1 MSHPNSPRVS
11 TDSAASQVLSQAG
24 DQQAPATGA
33 ADADAAGNATS
44 DASTAS
50 AGGAA
55 QLLSQAQRWLQDSGL
70 KNTLSE
76 LPAPVTHLASQA
88 SSRWRQ
94 MSTTQKVLS
103 GAVLAA
109 GGWYLLRGTGTGAAA
124 KPTKRRRTAKAQA
137 DALHEL
143 LLFVN
148 DRVAGYQ
155 RAAAESK
162 DAELQ
167 SYYKH
172 LEQQS
177 KDFSRKLNMYLG
189 EQDGGSETSTTLKGK
204 IYRAWMDSKAAITG
218 FSETAILGSNVYG
231 EEWALKA
238 YEEALQNKSL
248 NWALR
253 SEIQRQY
260 TQSQKTYERLQDLQR
275 KQEQQ

>member
-1 MSHPNSPRVS
+1 MSHPNTPRVS
-11 TDSAASQVLSQAG
+11 TDSAASQVLSHAG
-24 DQQAPATGA
+24 DDQAQATGTADAGATASSATDAPAA
-33 ADADAAGNATS
+33 P
-44 DASTAS
+44 

-70 KNTLSE
+70 KTTLSE
-76 LPAPVTHLASQA
+76 VPAPLKHLASQA
-88 SSRWRQ
+88 GSRWRQ
-94 MSTTQKVLS
+94 LSTTQKVLG
-103 GAVLAA
+103 GALLAA
-109 GGWYLLRGTGTGAAA
+109 GGWYLLSGTGA
-124 KPTKRRRTAKAQA
+124 KPTKRRRTAQAQA

-155 RAAAESK
+155 RAADESK

-172 LEQQS
+172 LMQQS
-177 KDFSRKLNMYLG
+177 KDFSRKLNLYLG

-204 IYRAWMDSKAAITG
+204 FYRAWMDSKAAITG
-218 FSETAILGSNVYG
+218 YSETAILGSNVYG

-275 KQEQQ
+275 KQQE